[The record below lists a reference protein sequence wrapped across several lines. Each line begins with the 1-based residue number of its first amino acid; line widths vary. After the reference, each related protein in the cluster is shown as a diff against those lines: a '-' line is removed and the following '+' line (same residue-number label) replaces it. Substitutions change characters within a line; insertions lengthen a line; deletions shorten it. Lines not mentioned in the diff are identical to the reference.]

1 MAEFIKELL
10 SSNCKRRDLK
20 DIQDVKSETKKYL
33 AGGMHAEQTEASD
46 EKTDVKD
53 EETPRKNK
61 VELENKKNAK
71 KDAEET
77 TDKK

>member
-1 MAEFIKELL
+1 
-10 SSNCKRRDLK
+10 
-20 DIQDVKSETKKYL
+20 
-33 AGGMHAEQTEASD
+33 MHAEQTEASD
-46 EKTDVKD
+46 QKTDVKD

-71 KDAEET
+71 KDAGET